1 MGKLDEFHKYR
12 SYFSHYD
19 VIISHIQNI
28 IILEISGQFTTIL
41 HSFTVLNQAERF
53 IELLRIYLSSYLE
66 YIRLI
71 KAQIINKN
79 AFYWEKI
86 LNFQ

>member
-1 MGKLDEFHKYR
+1 MGKIDEFYKYR
-12 SYFSHYD
+12 TYFSHYD

-28 IILEISGQFTTIL
+28 IILEISGQFTAIFHT
-41 HSFTVLNQAERF
+41 FTVLKQAERS
-53 IELLRIYLSSYLE
+53 IELPRTYLSSYLE
-66 YIRLI
+66 YIGPK

-79 AFYWEKI
+79 AFYWKQI